1 MGLSIHGIPFKYS
14 HGSSTSLFLS
24 IFFSFLVPL
33 LLTLYNLDS
42 RGDGLLAIFI
52 ILVLLF
58 SICSIAAA
66 VAVWITSIIDPSDDS
81 IAEVTETGGCIE
93 CFVPKTGN
101 LSNENIYCYMCEQT
115 VHHTAKHCRYCNKCV
130 VTFDHHCKWL
140 NTCVGFKNYRY
151 FLVIVLTVAIMT
163 TESLVI
169 SLVLLSTIYGDNKGS
184 IEDRLNEGN
193 HVFDVPISLMAA
205 QALLI
210 ISIIVLLPLVL
221 MLYQLGGFHCMLL
234 YKNITTYDFIVNEA
248 KRAREREA
256 AARLKKQQQRVA
268 KQKQKVINST
278 TDRSGALELQGQT
291 QSSMRLAS
299 SSDDLGIPV
308 PTVDDEMGSSGEEFS
323 MKISATNDM
332 LDDREHI

>member
-1 MGLSIHGIPFKYS
+1 
-14 HGSSTSLFLS
+14 
-24 IFFSFLVPL
+24 
-33 LLTLYNLDS
+33 
-42 RGDGLLAIFI
+42 
-52 ILVLLF
+52 
-58 SICSIAAA
+58 
-66 VAVWITSIIDPSDDS
+66 
-81 IAEVTETGGCIE
+81 
-93 CFVPKTGN
+93 
-101 LSNENIYCYMCEQT
+101 
-115 VHHTAKHCRYCNKCV
+115 
-130 VTFDHHCKWL
+130 
-140 NTCVGFKNYRY
+140 
-151 FLVIVLTVAIMT
+151 
-163 TESLVI
+163 
-169 SLVLLSTIYGDNKGS
+169 
-184 IEDRLNEGN
+184 
-193 HVFDVPISLMAA
+193 
-205 QALLI
+205 
-210 ISIIVLLPLVL
+210 
-221 MLYQLGGFHCMLL
+221 MLL